1 MSFPAYKD
9 ITKSLNDLLK
19 KGFPSAEKY
28 SFRVEFDNTSSS
40 GTQVTPFLQ
49 RVGDNLEGELKVKCG
64 CGDYQLTTTE
74 NLKQEVSFEVTN
86 AKHSARGFKWTL
98 NLSSNLSE
106 FLEKAKGKITAEL
119 KNEYTTSSVTVEHPI
134 KQGEGASQRGDD
146 AKLIL
151 NSVFG
156 SKEKGVSAGVESEI
170 SLSTHSPK
178 TLNTTVVFSKKD
190 LDLALFGKKKFG
202 GNSLVVGA
210 NFFQKLENAKWT
222 DAQLGGEISYDIGE
236 KSPALALAAQFK
248 PADSATFKTRFDSKG
263 LLGFLYTEKWSG
275 PLSVSFGADW
285 NVLGGAA
292 PFQQSVKLLFK

>member
-1 MSFPAYKD
+1 MSFPAFKD

-28 SFRVEFDNTSSS
+28 AFRVEFDNTSSS

-49 RVGDNLEGELKVKCG
+49 RVGENLEGELKVKCG
-64 CGDYQLTTTE
+64 CSDYQITTTE
-74 NLKQEVSFEVTN
+74 NLKQEVSVEVTK

-106 FLEKAKGKITAEL
+106 FVEKAKGKLTGEI
-119 KNEYTTSSVTVEHPI
+119 KNEYTTSSITVEHPI
-134 KQGEGASQRGDD
+134 KQAKPSDD
-146 AKLIL
+146 AKLII

-156 SKEKGVSAGVESEI
+156 SKDKGVSAGVESEF
-170 SLSTHSPK
+170 SLATHSPK

-202 GNSLVVGA
+202 GNSLIVGA
-210 NFFQKLENAKWT
+210 NFFQKLESSKWT

-236 KSPALALAAQFK
+236 KSPALALATQFK
-248 PADSATFKTRFDSKG
+248 PADSATFKARFDSKG
-263 LLGFLYTEKWSG
+263 LLGFLYTEKWNG

-285 NVLGGAA
+285 NVLGGAN